1 MQSLTELSILEV
13 QKNFSPFTMSMI
25 LLQMSSSSN
34 DASTEMSADPPLPPN
49 WNDNLENT
57 ILSVAPY
64 KLFPIAPDTLE
75 YATIAALL
83 NPLEISAAEQIVNP
97 TLWSRFVNTRKDMLL
112 SKSDDFRLLS
122 KLSQD
127 EKKIM
132 QHMHIAFGFDKQ
144 AEVAACP
151 YDENVALLFHCTRH
165 KENVHTIQ
173 LQGLDERLGSG
184 GTMGKGIY
192 FASDPVKSIG
202 YDGCGGTIFIFMVLL
217 GDCLSINAKNI
228 KNFVRE
234 PEKQPVQQRN
244 LSDIH
249 FDSIV
254 GQPNIHCEYVVHNRY
269 LFKSICAADSI

>member
-1 MQSLTELSILEV
+1 
-13 QKNFSPFTMSMI
+13 MI
-25 LLQMSSSSN
+25 LLQMASSSN
-34 DASTEMSADPPLPPN
+34 AGNEISADPPLPPN
-49 WNDNLENT
+49 WNANLEDT
-57 ILSVAPY
+57 ILSLAPY
-64 KLFPIAPDTLE
+64 KLFPIDPDTLE

-83 NPLEISAAEQIVNP
+83 NPFEISAVEQIVNP
-97 TLWSRFVNTRKDMLL
+97 TLWSRFVNTRKEMLL

-122 KLSQD
+122 KLLLD

-132 QHMHIAFGFDKQ
+132 QHMHVAFGFDKHAQ
-144 AEVAACP
+144 VAACP
-151 YDENVALLFHCTRH
+151 YDENVALLFHCTRQ
-165 KENVHTIQ
+165 KGNVDIIQ

-192 FASDPVKSIG
+192 FASDPLKSMA
-202 YDGCGGTIFIFMVLL
+202 YDGTGCTIFIFMVLL

-244 LSDIH
+244 YTDIH

-254 GQPNIHCEYVVHNRY
+254 GQPIIHSEYVVYNRY
-269 LFKSICAADSI
+269 ICLSQCVQRFFQLNAIFF